1 MYIMNK
7 VWEIGRLTKEP
18 EIRYIS
24 KKNGKGE
31 EESTVTAS
39 YTLAVARG
47 YRHEDGQQD
56 ADFFRCVAFGK
67 NAEFA
72 EKYLHRGTKIAISGH
87 LHSGSYTNKDG
98 VKVYTVNI
106 VVEQHEFAESKR
118 DQISGENAGE
128 IDISAE
134 FHDVSAMPDEE
145 LPFR

>member
-47 YRHEDGQQD
+47 WTAGRR
-56 ADFFRCVAFGK
+56 FFPLRCLWK
-67 NAEFA
+67 E
-72 EKYLHRGTKIAISGH
+72 R
-87 LHSGSYTNKDG
+87 
-98 VKVYTVNI
+98 
-106 VVEQHEFAESKR
+106 
-118 DQISGENAGE
+118 
-128 IDISAE
+128 
-134 FHDVSAMPDEE
+134 
-145 LPFR
+145 

>member
-1 MYIMNK
+1 MNK

-72 EKYLHRGTKIAISGH
+72 EKYLYKGTKIAISGH

-106 VVEQHEFAESKR
+106 IVEQLVVVYK
-118 DQISGENAGE
+118 
-128 IDISAE
+128 
-134 FHDVSAMPDEE
+134 
-145 LPFR
+145 

>member
-1 MYIMNK
+1 MNK

-72 EKYLHRGTKIAISGH
+72 EKYLHREPRSLFPDICILEVIQTKTGLKFI
-87 LHSGSYTNKDG
+87 
-98 VKVYTVNI
+98 
-106 VVEQHEFAESKR
+106 
-118 DQISGENAGE
+118 
-128 IDISAE
+128 
-134 FHDVSAMPDEE
+134 P
-145 LPFR
+145 

>member
-1 MYIMNK
+1 MNK

-72 EKYLHRGTKIAISGH
+72 ENTFIGEPRSLFPDICILEVIQTKTGLKFI
-87 LHSGSYTNKDG
+87 
-98 VKVYTVNI
+98 
-106 VVEQHEFAESKR
+106 
-118 DQISGENAGE
+118 
-128 IDISAE
+128 
-134 FHDVSAMPDEE
+134 P
-145 LPFR
+145 

>member
-67 NAEFA
+67 NFIGEPRSLFPDICIL
-72 EKYLHRGTKIAISGH
+72 EVIQTKTGLKFI
-87 LHSGSYTNKDG
+87 
-98 VKVYTVNI
+98 
-106 VVEQHEFAESKR
+106 
-118 DQISGENAGE
+118 
-128 IDISAE
+128 
-134 FHDVSAMPDEE
+134 P
-145 LPFR
+145 

>member
-1 MYIMNK
+1 MNK

-67 NAEFA
+67 NA
-72 EKYLHRGTKIAISGH
+72 ISGH

-128 IDISAE
+128 IDMDAE

>member
-47 YRHEDGQQD
+47 YEPFILDV
-56 ADFFRCVAFGK
+56 CVGILK
-67 NAEFA
+67 NLQWFVCLGSA
-72 EKYLHRGTKIAISGH
+72 LTKPIG
-87 LHSGSYTNKDG
+87 
-98 VKVYTVNI
+98 
-106 VVEQHEFAESKR
+106 
-118 DQISGENAGE
+118 
-128 IDISAE
+128 
-134 FHDVSAMPDEE
+134 
-145 LPFR
+145 

>member
-1 MYIMNK
+1 MNK

-18 EIRYIS
+18 EIRYTS
-24 KKNGKGE
+24 KKNGNGE

-56 ADFFRCVAFGK
+56 ADF
-67 NAEFA
+67 A
-72 EKYLHRGTKIAISGH
+72 EKYLHKGTKIAISGH

-98 VKVYTVNI
+98 VKVYNVNI

-118 DQISGENAGE
+118 DQTSGGNAGE
-128 IDISAE
+128 IDMDTEFLDISKMSE
-134 FHDVSAMPDEE
+134 EE

>member
-1 MYIMNK
+1 MNK

-18 EIRYIS
+18 EIRYTS
-24 KKNGKGE
+24 KKNGNGE

-72 EKYLHRGTKIAISGH
+72 EKYLHKGELRSLFPDICILAVTQTKTGLKFI
-87 LHSGSYTNKDG
+87 T
-98 VKVYTVNI
+98 
-106 VVEQHEFAESKR
+106 
-118 DQISGENAGE
+118 
-128 IDISAE
+128 
-134 FHDVSAMPDEE
+134 
-145 LPFR
+145 

>member
-1 MYIMNK
+1 MNK

-18 EIRYIS
+18 EIRYTS
-24 KKNGKGE
+24 KKNGNGE

-72 EKYLHRGTKIAISGH
+72 ENTFIRELRSLFPDICILAVTQTKTGLKFI
-87 LHSGSYTNKDG
+87 L
-98 VKVYTVNI
+98 
-106 VVEQHEFAESKR
+106 
-118 DQISGENAGE
+118 
-128 IDISAE
+128 
-134 FHDVSAMPDEE
+134 
-145 LPFR
+145 